1 VTVFENLTLA
11 ERLDMIPSA
20 EEWVEIRLLR
30 NQMVHEYIESVEI
43 LADALNRA
51 RAYQPQLRKFADKMI
66 VQITPI
72 L

>member
-1 VTVFENLTLA
+1 
-11 ERLDMIPSA
+11 MIPSA

-51 RAYQPQLRKFADKMI
+51 QAYQSQLSIFSDKMI
-66 VQITPI
+66 DQITPN